1 MTPPTDL
8 RLLVIDDDPA
18 ICQLLSD
25 LARGFGYDTTTA
37 STPDEI
43 FERLGGSYA
52 LIMLD
57 LSLGETDGMRV
68 MRALAEEQ
76 PGANLV
82 LLTGADASVLQGA
95 RRVAELSGFQVVAS
109 VSKPASIIELEDILR
124 PAGDYLGAKQ
134 VAARVDEL
142 DEDAQLAL
150 RVAAALDRGTL
161 HLVYQPIMSIRD
173 SQIRGAEALVRLAVD
188 GYESLSP
195 EIWVPIVER
204 MGRSSDLL
212 DHVLRMA
219 AHDRLTVPS
228 LKSLDSI
235 SVNVSVLD
243 LADLGLPEK
252 AERVLGRAASPDH
265 WVLEITETAEVDK
278 LADAL
283 DVLIRLRLKGFHLAA
298 DDFGSGSSTLA
309 RLREYPFTSLKAD
322 RRFVRTEH
330 HDIEHAEN
338 MLRAA
343 VDLGAALGLR
353 VVAEGIETEDE
364 LVLARDVGCDL
375 AQGFY
380 IGRPVRAEAFGILV
394 ASWTVRVAEDIH

>member
-1 MTPPTDL
+1 MTPNDL

-25 LARGFGYDTTTA
+25 LAIAFGYDTTTA

-82 LLTGADASVLQGA
+82 LLTGADTSVLQGA
-95 RRVAELSGFQVVAS
+95 RRVAELSGFRVVAS
-109 VSKPASIIELEDILR
+109 VSKPASISDLEDILR
-124 PAGDYLGAKQ
+124 PGTDYLDPQHAGSKA
-134 VAARVDEL
+134 DEL
-142 DEDAQLAL
+142 DEESQLAL
-150 RVAAALDRGTL
+150 RVGAALDKGSL
-161 HLVYQPIMSIRD
+161 HLLYQPIVAVLD
-173 SQIRGAEALVRLAVD
+173 NQIRGAEALVRLAIE
-188 GYESLSP
+188 GYETLSP

-219 AHDRLTVPS
+219 AHDRITVPS
-228 LKSLDSI
+228 LRALETI

-243 LADLGLPEK
+243 LADLGLPER
-252 AERVLGRAASPDH
+252 AERVLGRACPPDR

-283 DVLIRLRLKGFHLAA
+283 DVLIRLRLKGFGLAA

-330 HDIEHAEN
+330 HDNEHAEN

-343 VDLGAALGLR
+343 VDLGAALSLR
-353 VVAEGIETEDE
+353 VVAEGVETEEE
-364 LVLARDVGCDL
+364 LMLARDVGCDL
-375 AQGFY
+375 AQGYY

-394 ASWTVRVAEDIH
+394 ASWNVRIAEDIH

>member
-1 MTPPTDL
+1 MTPNDL

-25 LARGFGYDTTTA
+25 LAIAFGYDTTTA

-82 LLTGADASVLQGA
+82 LLTGADTSVLQGA
-95 RRVAELSGFQVVAS
+95 RRVAELSGFRVVAS
-109 VSKPASIIELEDILR
+109 VSKPASISDLEDILR
-124 PAGDYLGAKQ
+124 PAADYLDPQHAGSTA
-134 VAARVDEL
+134 DEP
-142 DEDAQLAL
+142 DEEAQLAL
-150 RVAAALDRGTL
+150 RVGAALDKGSL
-161 HLVYQPIMSIRD
+161 HLLYQPIVAVHD
-173 SQIRGAEALVRLAVD
+173 NQIRGAEALVRLAIE
-188 GYESLSP
+188 GYETLSP

-219 AHDRLTVPS
+219 AHDRITVPS
-228 LKSLDSI
+228 LRALETI

-243 LADLGLPEK
+243 LADLGLPER
-252 AERVLGRAASPDH
+252 AERVLGRACPPDR

-283 DVLIRLRLKGFHLAA
+283 DVLIRLRLKGFGLAA

-330 HDIEHAEN
+330 HDNEHAEN

-353 VVAEGIETEDE
+353 VVAEGVETEEE
-364 LVLARDVGCDL
+364 LMLARDVGCDL
-375 AQGFY
+375 AQGYY

-394 ASWTVRVAEDIH
+394 ASWSVRIAEDIH

>member
-1 MTPPTDL
+1 MTSSDL

-18 ICQLLSD
+18 ICMLLAD
-25 LARGFGYDTTTA
+25 LASGFGYDTTTA

-52 LIMLD
+52 LVMLD

-82 LLTGADASVLQGA
+82 LLTGADTSVLQGA
-95 RRVAELSGFQVVAS
+95 RRVAELSGFHVVAS
-109 VSKPASIIELEDILR
+109 VSKPASIADLENILR
-124 PAGDYLGAKQ
+124 PAGEYLAPQGGNGGA
-134 VAARVDEL
+134 DEL
-142 DEDAQLAL
+142 DEEAQLAL
-150 RVAAALDRGTL
+150 RVGMALDKGTL
-161 HLVYQPIMSIRD
+161 HLVYQPIVGVHD
-173 SQIRGAEALVRLAVD
+173 NQIRGAEALIRLAVE

-212 DHVLRMA
+212 DHVMRMA
-219 AHDRLTVPS
+219 AHDRITVPS
-228 LKSLDSI
+228 LRALETI

-243 LADLGLPEK
+243 LADLGLPER
-252 AERVLGRAASPDH
+252 AERVLGRACPPER

-283 DVLIRLRLKGFHLAA
+283 DVLIRLRLKGFGLAA
-298 DDFGSGSSTLA
+298 DDFGSGSSTLS

-330 HDIEHAEN
+330 QDIEHAEN

-343 VDLGAALGLR
+343 VDLGAALSLR

-364 LVLARDVGCDL
+364 LTLARDVGCDL

-394 ASWTVRVAEDIH
+394 ASWNVRVAEDIH

>member
-1 MTPPTDL
+1 MTPTDL

-25 LARGFGYDTTTA
+25 LAMAFGYDTTTA

-82 LLTGADASVLQGA
+82 LLTGADTSVLQGA
-95 RRVAELSGFQVVAS
+95 RRVAELSGFRVVAS
-109 VSKPASIIELEDILR
+109 VSKPASITELEEILR
-124 PAGDYLGAKQ
+124 PAGDYLGAQ
-134 VAARVDEL
+134 QATGGGDDL
-142 DEDAQLAL
+142 DEEARLAL
-150 RVAAALDRGTL
+150 SVGAALDKGSL
-161 HLVYQPIMSIRD
+161 HLVYQPIVSVAD
-173 SQIRGAEALVRLAVD
+173 NQIRGAEALVRLAVE
-188 GYESLSP
+188 GFESLSP

-204 MGRSSDLL
+204 MGRSCDLL

-219 AHDRLTVPS
+219 AHDRITVPA
-228 LKSLDSI
+228 LRALETL

-243 LADLGLPEK
+243 LADLGLPER
-252 AERVLGRAASPDH
+252 AERVLGRACPPER

-283 DVLIRLRLKGFHLAA
+283 DVLIRLRLKGFGLAA

-330 HDIEHAEN
+330 HDNEHAEN

-353 VVAEGIETEDE
+353 VVAEGVETEDE

-375 AQGFY
+375 AQGYY

-394 ASWTVRVAEDIH
+394 ASWNVRIAEDVH